1 MLPIKLWT
9 KNILN
14 KLEKVAKRIKD
25 QHFIKR
31 LILWMFYTN
40 EHVGREKGSKKKSKK
55 EKRKSVIARDE
66 IRAQRSD
73 SPVGEI
79 LLDYV
84 IPIRTPPPNAIRRS
98 KRIRFVRGAVKKTN
112 DLTDIRPML
121 TEEQINRGEFGFISE
136 AELHKKMPKI
146 QKDKNC
152 PSTMT
157 RFERLK
163 RFGKAPI
170 SEPIDDIYA
179 EEKLGWAIGTIT
191 DPTATIEGCD
201 GEIEDVSSFVS
212 SEVRTKWRVGCEP
225 GEASPLAFTN
235 LGPLVGQFY
244 SRTTF
249 KSRHYSTGTLFF
261 STSSFCKLT
270 VTSSLLIFNWT
281 PFIFQ

>member
-235 LGPLVGQFY
+235 LGPLVGHFY
-244 SRTTF
+244 SKTTF
-249 KSRHYSTGTLFF
+249 KSRHFSTGTLLFL
-261 STSSFCKLT
+261 TSSSRKLT
-270 VTSSLLIFNWT
+270 FTSSTYF
-281 PFIFQ
+281 